1 MSVCLCAPPPNTVL
15 NLLSKLS
22 HVLLPKTGSLQDPTW
37 SASDAS
43 AAPHAGFPVR
53 LTSYR
58 NLTELEEETTD
69 LGWVGAANPTI
80 SCLWYNKPRLWYSRE
95 RRRRL
100 LPRSL
105 PPPTRIC
112 VISRA
117 LSSQSRWLTVKGLK
131 KKPKKLNKNKI

>member
-1 MSVCLCAPPPNTVL
+1 MRTPSQHCSQPVVQIESRFTTQNWKSPRSHLVC
-15 NLLSKLS
+15 K
-22 HVLLPKTGSLQDPTW
+22 
-37 SASDAS
+37 SDAS